1 MISAGYICQSQIQRI
16 GRGMLGRQRAAAR
29 RSMIAA
35 ATRALDWVSL
45 EKLQPKHLK
54 ELAHAIHGALVD
66 PVVSKFTHPN
76 MAYTVGLNLK
86 HTRIARS
93 VIQHK

>member
-1 MISAGYICQSQIQRI
+1 
-16 GRGMLGRQRAAAR
+16 
-29 RSMIAA
+29 MIAA

-66 PVVSKFTHPN
+66 PVVSRLT
-76 MAYTVGLNLK
+76 TSK
-86 HTRIARS
+86 HEVYGRVVLEAHTFFF
-93 VIQHK
+93 

>member
-1 MISAGYICQSQIQRI
+1 
-16 GRGMLGRQRAAAR
+16 
-29 RSMIAA
+29 MIAA

-66 PVVSKFTHPN
+66 PVVSRVTHLSIR
-76 MAYTVGLNLK
+76 YSSGLYSKPTL
-86 HTRIARS
+86 IARN
-93 VIQHK
+93 VLQQ